1 MDEQGG
7 GRGGGLLGGALGS
20 HGGMGGGLGGAGPM
34 GQLSPYLNID
44 PSYLSTETPQFIH
57 NEVSCDDMCPMKR
70 LGAYRL
76 FLVHFS
82 EGQLRPVARSSL
94 SF

>member
-1 MDEQGG
+1 MTSTSRSSEDLKTPRMMDEQGG

-20 HGGMGGGLGGAGPM
+20 HGGMGGLGGAGPM

-57 NEVSCDDMCPMKR
+57 NEVSCNDMCPMKW
-70 LGAYRL
+70 LGA
-76 FLVHFS
+76 
-82 EGQLRPVARSSL
+82 
-94 SF
+94 